1 MAEPADQKNYGKL
14 ARRGMVWGAV
24 REASRSLLFL
34 PTSMILARLI
44 SPEEAGVAAAASFFT
59 QLAGRLTQF
68 GLGAAVMRIKDLTEE
83 HLAAVFVL
91 SVALGV
97 TAWGALTLG
106 APAAGDIFNS
116 PAIAKIMPIAGL
128 EFIVVAL
135 AAVPSAILAREMRY
149 RESVSSETAGWTSEC
164 GSAVI
169 LAWLGFS
176 YWSIV
181 LSSLIGD
188 VVRLVGRMWQTRWR
202 PRVTFT
208 AQAAKEV
215 LSFGA
220 GIYAK
225 TLLEYLSQ
233 NLDNL
238 IVGRVLGLTALG
250 YYDKAFST
258 MMRLSTR
265 LNLNGPAISFR
276 LFALMRED
284 RERFRRGYRRIILS
298 ATMLGYPIMVGLI
311 FAAPE
316 LIRVLFGERWALA
329 IVPFQVLCGVAILR
343 LLNAYASTA
352 SQAMGR
358 IWSEVARQLLFVVI
372 LVLSV
377 LALSRWGI
385 NGAAVGVLLATCAVT
400 VLLQALVRHSTGFSW
415 RDLLGPQWP
424 AVQCAAGLAV
434 ILLLTRLGLTRAA
447 PSLSPLAGLAIL
459 GSVGAAYYMAF
470 LLLCRAPD
478 VQETVYD
485 ALKEF
490 TPSVATRFRAWTKFE
505 PAGSPISFKP

>member
-1 MAEPADQKNYGKL
+1 MFGGGWEHSLAESTDNKNYGRL

-44 SPEEAGVAAAASFFT
+44 SPEEAGVAAAAAFFT

-68 GLGAAVMRIKDLTEE
+68 GLGAALMRLKDVTEE

-97 TAWGALTLG
+97 AAWGALALG
-106 APAAGDIFNS
+106 APAAGEIFNS
-116 PAIAKIMPIAGL
+116 PAIVKIMPIAGL
-128 EFIVVAL
+128 EFIAVAL
-135 AAVPSAILAREMRY
+135 AAVPSAILGTRDALSREA
-149 RESVSSETAGWTSEC
+149 VTSETAGWVSEC

-181 LSSLIGD
+181 LGSLIGD
-188 VVRLVGRMWQTRWR
+188 VVRLVGRVWQTRWR
-202 PRVTFT
+202 PRVVFS
-208 AQAAKEV
+208 AQAARDV

-220 GIYAK
+220 GIFAK
-225 TLLEYLSQ
+225 TVLEYLSQ
-233 NLDNL
+233 NLDKL
-238 IVGRVLGLTALG
+238 IVGRVLGLTSLG

-284 RERFRRGYRRIILS
+284 RERFRHGYRRIILS
-298 ATMLGYPIMVGLI
+298 ATMLGYPVMTGLI
-311 FAAPE
+311 VSAPE
-316 LIRVLFGERWALA
+316 LIRVLFGERWAPATL
-329 IVPFQVLCGVAILR
+329 PFQVLCVVAMLR

-358 IWSEVARQLLFVVI
+358 IWSEVGAPGGVRAPARDVSDRVFAMGYQRRRGGRAVGHVRRHRIAPVAGAPQHGLFV
-372 LVLSV
+372 
-377 LALSRWGI
+377 ARPSRASG
-385 NGAAVGVLLATCAVT
+385 
-400 VLLQALVRHSTGFSW
+400 TGGSMCGRAGCRARADPAGFEG
-415 RDLLGPQWP
+415 LWP
-424 AVQCAAGLAV
+424 S
-434 ILLLTRLGLTRAA
+434 A
-447 PSLSPLAGLAIL
+447 PALAGLAIL
-459 GSVGAAYYMAF
+459 GAVGAGYFLAF
-470 LLLCRAPD
+470 LRSLP
-478 VQETVYD
+478 
-485 ALKEF
+485 
-490 TPSVATRFRAWTKFE
+490 
-505 PAGSPISFKP
+505 